1 MKSINSLAAL
11 VILILLSGQKVTA
24 QTPFPDMEGQLLTD
38 KKLNLPANVKGKKT
52 LIGLAYSKKSDEDLR
67 GWFSPAYTT
76 FISPPKSS
84 LFPVDHYD
92 VNIYFVAM
100 LRGVAGAASGKIT
113 KKMQEGI
120 DVKLHPYVMIFDG
133 GISEYKDVLN
143 FGDKDKPYFYI
154 LDEEGNII
162 HSTSG
167 EFTDEKMEEI
177 TNMLDVE

>member
-1 MKSINSLAAL
+1 MKSIISFASLFVL
-11 VILILLSGQKVTA
+11 ILIISQSVFA
-24 QTPFPDMEGQLLTD
+24 QTPFPQMEGQLLTD
-38 KKLNLPANVKGKKT
+38 KKLNLPENVKGKKT

-76 FISPPKSS
+76 FISPPKNS

-113 KKMQEGI
+113 QKMQEGI
-120 DVKLHPYVMIFDG
+120 DAKLYPYVMIFEG

-162 HSTSG
+162 HATSG

-177 TNMLDVE
+177 TNMLDEE